1 MGMVV
6 LFPQPR
12 RADSPQHGSASPPVI
27 SRAVPA
33 SVPAL
38 EAHGAT
44 SEVLWVQTWALA
56 GLGRGRLRA
65 ASAPGLQDR
74 VWLQIREQHDRR
86 KRAQGQGRVS
96 RSHPQHIL
104 LHQHRAH
111 SPPCCEAAKA
121 QFSTPLNP
129 LVPPRDPLRHRH
141 GAQHPGT
148 APGVLG
154 SRCSRARN
162 RRAESSPQQHRSPVL
177 PA

>member
-1 MGMVV
+1 MGEAV
-6 LFPQPR
+6 LFLQPR

-38 EAHGAT
+38 EAHAAA
-44 SEVLWVQTWALA
+44 SEVLWVQTWALT
-56 GLGRGRLRA
+56 GLGQG
-65 ASAPGLQDR
+65 SGAPGLQDR

-86 KRAQGQGRVS
+86 KQAQGQGHVS

-104 LHQHRAH
+104 LQQHRAR
-111 SPPCCEAAKA
+111 SSPCCEAAKA

-141 GAQHPGT
+141 GARHPGDS
-148 APGVLG
+148 P
-154 SRCSRARN
+154 SRACRHFG
-162 RRAESSPQQHRSPVL
+162 EPVL
-177 PA
+177 EGEEQTG